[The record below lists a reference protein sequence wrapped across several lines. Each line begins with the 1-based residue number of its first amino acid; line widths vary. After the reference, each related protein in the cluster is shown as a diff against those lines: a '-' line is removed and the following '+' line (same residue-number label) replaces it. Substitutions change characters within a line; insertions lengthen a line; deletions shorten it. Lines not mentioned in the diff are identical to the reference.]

1 MIASIV
7 FFGSFAGII
16 LMIVL
21 KARRLKLEV
30 RSKFSFISAKVDAK
44 IRRAFAATGRF
55 FSYFNRKSAVALGH
69 LIAYHVF
76 AAGHALYR
84 WTHKKLHAHPH
95 SKRMINMV
103 QGKGEVEKGG
113 ASFYLKR
120 ISKEGTVGAEK

>member
-1 MIASIV
+1 MIASIL
-7 FFGSFAGII
+7 FFGSFAGIV

-30 RSKFSFISAKVDAK
+30 RSQFSFVSEKVDTN
-44 IRRAFAATGRF
+44 IRYSFAMVRRF
-55 FSYFNRKSAVALGH
+55 FSYFNRKSAVALAH

-76 AAGHALYR
+76 AVGHKLYR

-103 QGKGEVEKGG
+103 QGKGEVDKMGG

-120 ISKEGTVGAEK
+120 ISKEGMEGK